1 MRLRNLSLLALLV
14 TLIGAAVCGKD
25 ATHAAT
31 AFEPE
36 PPLRLS
42 EPVDAV
48 VADLAAYIPERM
60 READVPGLS
69 IALIRDGEVVWIKGF
84 GVANSITRDP
94 VTPETVFEAASI
106 SKVVAAYTA
115 LRLVEAGE
123 LSLDERVASYLS
135 EAWLPPSEYG
145 DAITLRHLLTHTSG
159 LTNKV
164 DPVDKTIVFPPDET
178 FSYSGVGFIY
188 LQDVIQQV
196 TGRPL
201 EDVARQVAFEP
212 LGMASSSYVTHGDIR
227 PHLANGHMAYR
238 PLLLILAVP
247 FAIVLVGT
255 SLVGV
260 VIGRIRKGRWSFSWH
275 MLVAYSIIA
284 AVLVLLAAAL
294 LLGSGVLKFV
304 VLAALC
310 VVLFGIALAVLA
322 FAGRQIIRRL
332 PGLQGKKR
340 SQDALTIL
348 WITISVFVLLG
359 LAGLVSGPVPKEPGT
374 PPNAAYSLRATAP
387 DLAALLIEISDP
399 QLLDPDLGAQM
410 CIPQARVNTDNSWG
424 LGIGIQH
431 SPSGDSLWH
440 TGNNPDFNSLMVM
453 YPDQG
458 IGVVV
463 LTNGEHGMPVAYDVA
478 QRALGGKAEWG
489 FYE

>member
-1 MRLRNLSLLALLV
+1 M
-14 TLIGAAVCGKD
+14 LIGTAVCGKYVRQ
-25 ATHAAT
+25 AAAAT
-31 AFEPE
+31 EPE

-42 EPVDAV
+42 EPVNAV
-48 VADLAAYIPERM
+48 VADLAGYIPERM

-69 IALIRDGEVVWIKGF
+69 IALIRDGQIVWTEGF
-84 GVANSITRDP
+84 GVANTITRQP
-94 VTPETVFEAASI
+94 VVPETVFEVASI

-123 LSLDERVASYLS
+123 LSLDEPVASYLS
-135 EAWLPPSEYG
+135 EVWLPPSQYG

-188 LQDVIQQV
+188 LQESIEQV

-201 EDVARQVAFEP
+201 EDVAREHAFEP
-212 LGMASSSYVTHGDIR
+212 LGMGSSSYVTHGDIR

-238 PLLLILAVP
+238 PLLLVLAVP

-260 VIGRIRKGRWSFSWH
+260 VIGRVRKGRWSFSWH
-275 MLVAYSIIA
+275 MLVVFSIIA
-284 AVLVLLAAAL
+284 AVLVLMAAAL

-310 VVLFGIALAVLA
+310 VVVFGIALTVFS

-340 SQDALTIL
+340 FQDALTVL
-348 WITISVFVLLG
+348 WITLSVFALLG
-359 LAGLVSGPVPKEPGT
+359 LAGLVTGPVPKEPGT
-374 PPNAAYSLRATAP
+374 PPNAAYSLRASAS
-387 DLAALLIEISDP
+387 DLATLLIEISDP

-410 CIPQARVNTDNSWG
+410 CIPQARVNADNSWG

-440 TGNNPDFNSLMVM
+440 TGDNPDFNSLMVI

-458 IGVVV
+458 LGVVV
-463 LTNGEHGMPVAYDVA
+463 LTNGERGMPVAYDVA
-478 QRALGGKAEWG
+478 QRALGGKAEWS